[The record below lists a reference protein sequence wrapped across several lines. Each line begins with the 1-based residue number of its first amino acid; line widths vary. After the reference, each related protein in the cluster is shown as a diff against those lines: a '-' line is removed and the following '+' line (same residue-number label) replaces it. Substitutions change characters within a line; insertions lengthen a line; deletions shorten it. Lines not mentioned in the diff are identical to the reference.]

1 MSSKTFDE
9 RNCHKNRLR
18 KRICKLETFSAK
30 VTPLAKASPK
40 RLYLIPV
47 LSKALDVLE
56 ILQRDGKP
64 MSLETMHQRTKISK
78 TTVYRILKTLT
89 HRGYIAQSQDG
100 LYRPISS
107 PSKKVFGFGCQSAEM
122 AFSQAVTKSLQSAA
136 ADTGIDLLI
145 LDNQYDPTIAMRN
158 ADEFIRERVDL
169 VIEFQVDQDVAAI
182 IGDKIAGAGI
192 PLIAVDI
199 PHPHAVFFGV
209 DNFRVG
215 FEAGQLLARHAQQN
229 WTGKPIW
236 VLGLDLAEAG
246 PLVQSRITGAFEGVR
261 SHLPDIPIEA
271 FVRMDCRGLQDISY
285 HLVLDFLHRH
295 PKDRGILI
303 AAATDTSALGA
314 VQAAR
319 ALKRERHVA
328 VVGQDCIEEALEE
341 ITSPRSPLIGSVSH
355 EAHTYGARLIQLGL
369 SMLAGQNVPPY
380 NYVEHKL
387 VERQQSASEP
397 AKQRR

>member
-1 MSSKTFDE
+1 MKT
-9 RNCHKNRLR
+9 
-18 KRICKLETFSAK
+18 
-30 VTPLAKASPK
+30 SPK

-56 ILQRDGKP
+56 MLQREGKP
-64 MSLETMHQRTKISK
+64 LSLETVHQRTKISK

-107 PSKKVFGFGCQSAEM
+107 PNKKVFGFGCQSAEM
-122 AFSQAVTKSLQSAA
+122 SFSQAVTKSLQTAA

-145 LDNQYDPTIAMRN
+145 LDNQYDPMIAVRN
-158 ADEFIRERVDL
+158 ADEFVRQRVDL

-215 FEAGQLLARHAQQN
+215 FEAGKLLARHAQQN
-229 WTGKPIW
+229 WTAKPGW

-246 PLVQSRITGAFEGVR
+246 PLVQSRITGAFEAVR
-261 SHLPDIPIEA
+261 SSLTGIPIEA
-271 FVRMDCRGLQDISY
+271 FVRMDGRGLQDISY

-303 AAATDTSALGA
+303 AAATDSSALGA

-341 ITSPRSPLIGSVSH
+341 IASPQSPLIGSVSH
-355 EAHTYGARLIQLGL
+355 QAETYGSRLIQLGL
-369 SMLAGQNVPPY
+369 SILAGRNVPPY
-380 NYVEHKL
+380 NYIEHKL
-387 VERQQSASEP
+387 VERAQPPQQN
-397 AKQRR
+397 AKSSK

>member
-1 MSSKTFDE
+1 
-9 RNCHKNRLR
+9 
-18 KRICKLETFSAK
+18 
-30 VTPLAKASPK
+30 
-40 RLYLIPV
+40 
-47 LSKALDVLE
+47 
-56 ILQRDGKP
+56 
-64 MSLETMHQRTKISK
+64 MSLETMHRRTEISK

-89 HRGYIAQSQDG
+89 HRGYIAQSPDG

-122 AFSQAVTKSLQSAA
+122 PFSQAVTKSLQSAA
-136 ADTGIDLLI
+136 ADTGINLLL
-145 LDNQYDPTIAMRN
+145 LDNQYDPTIAVRN
-158 ADEFIRERVDL
+158 AGEFVRQGVDL

-182 IGDKIAGAGI
+182 IGDKIAGTGI

-215 FEAGQLLARHAQQN
+215 FEAGQLLSRHARQN
-229 WTGKPIW
+229 WPGKPSW

-261 SHLPDIPIEA
+261 SHLPHIPIES
-271 FVRMDCRGLQDISY
+271 FVRMDGRGLRDISY
-285 HLVLDFLHRH
+285 RLVLDFLRRH
-295 PKDRGILI
+295 PKDRSILI

-319 ALKRERHVA
+319 ELRRSRHIA
-328 VVGQDCIEEALEE
+328 IVGQDCIEEALKE
-341 ITSPRSPLIGSVSH
+341 IASPRSPLIGSVSH

-380 NYVEHKL
+380 NYVDHKV
-387 VERQQSASEP
+387 VERQEP
-397 AKQRR
+397 LPKPEKQRRKN

>member
-1 MSSKTFDE
+1 
-9 RNCHKNRLR
+9 
-18 KRICKLETFSAK
+18 
-30 VTPLAKASPK
+30 VTQLAKASPR

-56 ILQRDGKP
+56 ILQREGKP
-64 MSLETMHQRTKISK
+64 MSLETMHQQTKISK

-122 AFSQAVTKSLQSAA
+122 SFSQAVTKSLQSAA
-136 ADTGIDLLI
+136 ADTGIDLMV
-145 LDNQYDPTIAMRN
+145 LDNRYDPTIAVRN
-158 ADEFIRERVDL
+158 ADDFVRHGVDL

-229 WTGKPIW
+229 WAGKPSW

-261 SHLPDIPIEA
+261 SHLTDIPIEA
-271 FVRMDCRGLQDISY
+271 FVRMDGRGLQDISY
-285 HLVLDFLHRH
+285 HLVLDFLQRH

-303 AAATDTSALGA
+303 AAATDASALGA
-314 VQAAR
+314 VRAAR
-319 ALKRERHVA
+319 ALKRERHV
-328 VVGQDCIEEALEE
+328 VIVGQDCIEEALEE
-341 ITSPRSPLIGSVSH
+341 IASSGSPLIGSVSH

-369 SMLAGQNVPPY
+369 SMLAGRNVPPY
-380 NYVEHKL
+380 NYVEHKV
-387 VERQQSASEP
+387 VERQETPPEP
-397 AKQRR
+397 MKRRK

>member
-1 MSSKTFDE
+1 M
-9 RNCHKNRLR
+9 
-18 KRICKLETFSAK
+18 
-30 VTPLAKASPK
+30 
-40 RLYLIPV
+40 
-47 LSKALDVLE
+47 LE
-56 ILQRDGKP
+56 IIQREGKP
-64 MSLETMHQRTKISK
+64 MSLENMYQRTKISK

-89 HRGYIAQSQDG
+89 HRGYLAQSQDG

-122 AFSQAVTKSLQSAA
+122 PFSEAVTKSLKAAA
-136 ADTGIDLLI
+136 ADTGIDLLV
-145 LDNQYDPTIAMRN
+145 LDNRYDPAIAVRN
-158 ADEFIRERVDL
+158 ADDFVRRGVDL
-169 VIEFQVDQDVAAI
+169 VIEFQVDQHVAAI

-229 WTGKPIW
+229 WAGKLTW

-261 SHLPDIPIEA
+261 SQIADIPVES
-271 FVRMDCRGLQDISY
+271 FVRMDGRGMRELSY

-295 PKDRGILI
+295 PRDRAILI

-319 ALKRERHVA
+319 ELKRERHIA
-328 VVGQDCIEEALEE
+328 VVGQDCIEEALSE
-341 ITSPRSPLIGSVSH
+341 IASQRSSLIGSVSH

-380 NYVEHKL
+380 NYVEHKV
-387 VERQQSASEP
+387 VEREQQLPRA
-397 AKQRR
+397 AKQRAGRGNFQI

>member
-1 MSSKTFDE
+1 
-9 RNCHKNRLR
+9 
-18 KRICKLETFSAK
+18 
-30 VTPLAKASPK
+30 
-40 RLYLIPV
+40 
-47 LSKALDVLE
+47 
-56 ILQRDGKP
+56 
-64 MSLETMHQRTKISK
+64 MSLETIHRQTRISK

-89 HRGYIAQSQDG
+89 HRGYIAQSRDG
-100 LYRPISS
+100 LYLPISS
-107 PSKKVFGFGCQSAEM
+107 PRKKVFGFGCQSAEM
-122 AFSQAVTKSLQSAA
+122 PFSEAVTKSLQSAA
-136 ADTGIDLLI
+136 ADTGINLLV
-145 LDNQYDPTIAMRN
+145 LDNQYHPTVAVRN
-158 ADEFIRERVDL
+158 ADDFVREGVDL

-215 FEAGQLLARHAQQN
+215 FEAGQLLARHAQGN
-229 WTGKPIW
+229 WTGKPSW

-261 SHLPDIPIEA
+261 SLLPDIPVES
-271 FVRMDCRGLQDISY
+271 FVRMDGRGMRDVSH

-319 ALKRERHVA
+319 ELKRERHIA
-328 VVGQDCIEEALEE
+328 IVGQDCIEEALKE
-341 ITSPRSPLIGSVSH
+341 IVSPHSSLIGSVSH

-380 NYVEHKL
+380 NYVEHKV
-387 VERQQSASEP
+387 VERQGP
-397 AKQRR
+397 LL